1 MSYWTKPVFR
11 LHMWGDPCGG
21 LTWVPHTENLLLVS
35 ALCSFRPTGGKTLIL
50 LKIFSLHSVR
60 ASEAQV
66 TSHHA
71 MLGYCICWSPTS
83 EGSSGVPVQNGM
95 VTCSS
100 RARLHTTDLWKRGD
114 LRSHSVKRLSLSS
127 KVLPEWCDDLQKAV
141 IVIVTFSFPSCHFV
155 PLFVLLSSHCSL
167 KPIPNLGFVHNL
179 SALHFVLKSTAKLS
193 DSDEEIFRG
202 DKQLFIM
209 LWKIH
214 KHTSVFHALQDSIWK
229 GMKPLQWPCLVSAP
243 FSFLGSI
250 EIILNIF
257 ILGSC
262 LLVHK
267 KRK

>member
-1 MSYWTKPVFR
+1 MSFWTKPVFR

-50 LKIFSLHSVR
+50 LKIFSLHCVR
-60 ASEAQV
+60 ASEAEV

-71 MLGYCICWSPTS
+71 MLGYCICWSPAS

-100 RARLHTTDLWKRGD
+100 RARLHTTDLRWPEVPQREEAFFEQQGPAWMMWWSPEGCHRHRD
-114 LRSHSVKRLSLSS
+114 FFLPFLPFRPSFCPS
-127 KVLPEWCDDLQKAV
+127 VLPLFIKAH
-141 IVIVTFSFPSCHFV
+141 S
-155 PLFVLLSSHCSL
+155 
-167 KPIPNLGFVHNL
+167 
-179 SALHFVLKSTAKLS
+179 KSRICFQFICFAFTAKLS

-202 DKQLFIM
+202 DKQVFFIV
-209 LWKIH
+209 LSKIH